1 MKLNASVMANLRKVS
16 SGLWVNRDD
25 GQSLCDLK
33 LVQRGPVHGFVL
45 TKAGMDALKSAEK

>member
-1 MKLNASVMANLRKVS
+1 MKLNANVMANLRKVS